1 VVRAAGIAKL
11 GGSVRLMGLP
21 EPRALASDEVLIEVR
36 AAGMGNWDEF
46 VRIGGWD
53 IGAEPPMALGVEA
66 SGVVMAVG
74 DRVSQWSPGAPVMTH
89 PVPVREQGTWSEWL
103 IAAGDL
109 LAPKPEGVSW
119 EEAAAFPVPGLTAVQ
134 ALREVI
140 VADADGP
147 LLVHGAGGV
156 TGGLLVALARLR
168 GVRVIATAG
177 PRSNERLARLSV
189 EGVIDYHDPNWPQAV
204 RELTQGA
211 GVRAAVNAA
220 RAGEGEALSTVA
232 DAGRFATITG
242 SPPASERGISIA
254 DVYVRADGEQLRE
267 LAGSLA
273 KRELEVPVADVYPLA
288 RAADALALLMRGGSG
303 GAIVL
308 RP

>member
-1 VVRAAGIAKL
+1 
-11 GGSVRLMGLP
+11 
-21 EPRALASDEVLIEVR
+21 
-36 AAGMGNWDEF
+36 
-46 VRIGGWD
+46 
-53 IGAEPPMALGVEA
+53 
-66 SGVVMAVG
+66 
-74 DRVSQWSPGAPVMTH
+74 MTH
-89 PVPVREQGTWSEWL
+89 PVPVREQGAWSERL

-119 EEAAAFPVPGLTAVQ
+119 EEAAAFPVPGLTAAQV
-134 ALREVI
+134 LREVI

-156 TGGLLVALARLR
+156 TGGMVVALARLR

-189 EGVIDYHDPNWPQAV
+189 EAVLDYHDPGWPQAV
-204 RELTQGA
+204 RELTQDA
-211 GVRAAVNAA
+211 GVSAAVNAA
-220 RAGEGEALSTVA
+220 RAGEVETLSTVA

-273 KRELEVPVADVYPLA
+273 ERELEVPVAGAYHLA
-288 RAADALALLMRGGSG
+288 CAADALALVTRGGSG